1 MTDTSAVTT
10 PATDSST
17 IVLAD
22 YHSVVRSGLRMLFEL
37 DHDLV
42 DR

>member
-10 PATDSST
+10 PATDNIT
-17 IVLAD
+17 IVLG
-22 YHSVVRSGLRMLFEL
+22 VRFEL
-37 DHDLV
+37 DLDLV